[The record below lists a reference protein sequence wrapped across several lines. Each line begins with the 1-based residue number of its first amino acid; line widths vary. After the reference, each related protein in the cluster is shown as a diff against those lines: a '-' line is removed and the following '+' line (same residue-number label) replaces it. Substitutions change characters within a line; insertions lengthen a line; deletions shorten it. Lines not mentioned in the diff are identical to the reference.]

1 MCWVK
6 GDWGAR
12 CGGGGEILLWSEPSR
27 QKSYKCVQ
35 SLGAGWGERVI
46 MLYFGIILIFYA
58 DYAKV

>member
-1 MCWVK
+1 MCGVK
-6 GDWGAR
+6 GDWGAI
-12 CGGGGEILLWSEPSR
+12 CGGELKLLLWGEPSR

-35 SLGAGWGERVI
+35 SLGAGRGERVI